1 MSSATS
7 IVSSA
12 DEVRAGSVEPTQLV
26 RAAVARIAQENPRL
40 NAVVA
45 ERAEAALEEADALP
59 SSRSGGVLAGIPFTA
74 KDMLATVDLPTT
86 CGSRALEGNL
96 TGEDATAVAR
106 MRAAGAVLVGKTNC
120 PEFALGV
127 DTDNDL
133 FGPTRN
139 PLGPWTAGGSSGG
152 EAAAVASGMS
162 LVGLGSDYGGSLRW
176 PAQCAGL
183 IGLRPTVGR
192 VSRHGEQPPTPLDD
206 SARSFQDTVQVVG
219 PIGRTV
225 HDVFTVLQVISG
237 PDGRDALVADEPLHD
252 YRDVRVDDLELAW
265 APTVGDVEVDAEV
278 ADAVASAAESLA
290 RSGMRVTRG
299 VPTEIDR
306 GLAVYDRLRSA
317 EPMIA
322 VQHLFDADPDLIG
335 DPIKGMLR
343 ARVSL
348 TDSELRDL
356 WDERDAL
363 IEGLGQWLTGER
375 ALLLPV
381 STEAPHDLTGR
392 VADFHLLAPSRAIS
406 LFGVP
411 AVSVPVATSRLG
423 SPISVQVVAPAF
435 REDIALA
442 VCERLGQLLPRVS
455 HDSGRVDS
463 AHGHSGRGGSGH
475 VLHAR

>member
-1 MSSATS
+1 MSPAPS

-12 DEVRAGSVEPTQLV
+12 DEIRAGSADTSHLV
-26 RAAVARIAQENPRL
+26 RAAVERIAQENPRL

-45 ERAEAALEEADALP
+45 DRGEAAVEEARKLP
-59 SSRSGGVLAGIPFTA
+59 STARSGGALVGIPFTA

-127 DTDNDL
+127 DTDNEL

-176 PAQCAGL
+176 PAQCTGL

-192 VSRHGEQPPTPLDD
+192 VSRHGEQPATPVE
-206 SARSFQDTVQVVG
+206 STRSFQDTVQVVG

-225 HDVFTVLQVISG
+225 QDVFTVLQVISG
-237 PDGRDALVADEPLHD
+237 PDGRDPLVADEPLHD
-252 YRDVRVDDLELAW
+252 YRDLRVEDVELAW

-278 ADAVASAAESLA
+278 AEAVALAADTLA
-290 RSGMRVTRG
+290 RSGVRVARG

-317 EPMIA
+317 EPMRA
-322 VQHLFDADPDLIG
+322 VQQLFDADPDLIG
-335 DPIKGMLR
+335 KPIKGMLD

-348 TDSELRDL
+348 TDAELAEL

-363 IEGLGQWLTGER
+363 ISGLGRWLRGER

-442 VCERLGQLLPRVS
+442 VCARLAELLPRAAGS
-455 HDSGRVDS
+455 APDSGRDS
-463 AHGHSGRGGSGH
+463 APDSEE
-475 VLHAR
+475 VLGAR

>member
-1 MSSATS
+1 VSPAPS

-12 DEVRAGSVEPTQLV
+12 DEIRAGSADPSHLV
-26 RAAVARIAQENPRL
+26 RAAVERIAQMNPRL

-45 ERAEAALEEADALP
+45 DRAEAAVEEAGALP
-59 SSRSGGVLAGIPFTA
+59 STVRSGGALVGIPFTA

-96 TGEDATAVAR
+96 IGEDATAVAR

-176 PAQCAGL
+176 PAQCTGL

-192 VSRHGEQPPTPLDD
+192 VSRHGEQPTTPVDE
-206 SARSFQDTVQVVG
+206 STRSFQDTVQVVG

-225 HDVFTVLQVISG
+225 QDVFTVLQVISG
-237 PDGRDALVADEPLHD
+237 PDGRDPLVADEPLHD
-252 YRDVRVDDLELAW
+252 YRDLRVENVELAW

-278 ADAVASAAESLA
+278 AEAVALAADTLA
-290 RSGMRVTRG
+290 RSGVRVTRG

-306 GLAVYDRLRSA
+306 GLGVYDRLRSA
-317 EPMIA
+317 EPMSA
-322 VQHLFDADPDLIG
+322 VQQLFDADPDLIG
-335 DPIKGMLR
+335 KPIKGMLD

-348 TDSELRDL
+348 TNTELADL

-363 IEGLGQWLTGER
+363 ITGLGRWLRGER

-411 AVSVPVATSRLG
+411 AVSVPVGTSNLG

-442 VCERLGQLLPRVS
+442 VCARLAEQLPRAGGTGQDAGQAS
-455 HDSGRVDS
+455 THDSGQ
-463 AHGHSGRGGSGH
+463 
-475 VLHAR
+475 VLDAR

>member
-1 MSSATS
+1 MSAAAS
-7 IVSSA
+7 IVDSA
-12 DEVRAGSVEPTQLV
+12 AEIRAGSVEADHLV
-26 RAAVARIAQENPRL
+26 RAAVARIAQDNPRL

-45 ERAEAALEEADALP
+45 DRSEQAVEEATALP
-59 SSRSGGVLAGIPFTA
+59 SSVRWGGVLAGIPFTA
-74 KDMLATVDLPTT
+74 KDMLATQDLPTT
-86 CGSRALEGNL
+86 CGSRALEGHL
-96 TGEDATAVAR
+96 TGADATPVAR

-162 LVGLGSDYGGSLRW
+162 MVGLGSDYGGSLRW
-176 PAQCAGL
+176 PAQCTGL

-192 VSRHGEQPPTPLDD
+192 VSRHGEQPTPLDE
-206 SARSFQDTVQVVG
+206 SARSFQDSVQVVG

-237 PDGRDALVADEPLHD
+237 PDGLDPLVADEPLHD
-252 YRDVRVDDLELAW
+252 YRDVRVEQLEVAW
-265 APTVGDVEVDAEV
+265 ARTVVGVTVDAEV
-278 ADAVASAAESLA
+278 AEAVATAAESLA
-290 RSGMRVTRG
+290 RSGARVTDG
-299 VPTEIDR
+299 VPSEVGR
-306 GLAVYDRLRSA
+306 GLTVYDRLRSA
-317 EPMIA
+317 EPMTAI
-322 VQHLFDADPDLIG
+322 QGLYDADPDLIG
-335 DPIKGMLR
+335 APIKEMLR
-343 ARVSL
+343 ARVQL
-348 TDSELRDL
+348 THGELADL

-363 IEGLGQWLTGER
+363 IEGLGRWLHGDR

-392 VADFHLLAPSRAIS
+392 VADFPLLAPSRAIS

-442 VCERLGQLLPRVS
+442 VCERLSELRPRV
-455 HDSGRVDS
+455 GRDIVGEDV
-463 AHGHSGRGGSGH
+463 GQ
-475 VLHAR
+475 VLDAR

>member
-1 MSSATS
+1 VTAAPSIAT
-7 IVSSA
+7 SA
-12 DEVRAGSVEPTQLV
+12 DEIRAGAADATHLV
-26 RAAVARIAQENPRL
+26 RAAVATIEQENPRL

-45 ERAEAALEEADALP
+45 HRAKDALDEAAGLT
-59 SSRSGGVLAGIPFTA
+59 SSARANGVLAGIPFTA

-86 CGSRALEGNL
+86 CGSRALQGHV

-133 FGPTRN
+133 FGATRN

-162 LVGLGSDYGGSLRW
+162 AVGLGSDYGGSLRW

-192 VSRHGEQPPTPLDD
+192 VSRHGEQPPTPADQ
-206 SARSFQDTVQVVG
+206 SVRSFQDSVQVVG

-225 HDVFTVLQVISG
+225 EDVFTVLQVISG
-237 PDGRDALVADEPLHD
+237 PDGRDPLVADEPLRD
-252 YRDVRVDDLELAW
+252 YRDVRLEDLELAW
-265 APTVGDVEVDAEV
+265 APQVGAVVVDAEV
-278 ADAVASAAESLA
+278 AQAVAWAARALA
-290 RSGMRVTRG
+290 DSGLQVTRG
-299 VPTEIDR
+299 VPAEVDR
-306 GLAVYDRLRSA
+306 GLRVYDRLRSA
-317 EPMIA
+317 EPMSAIQA
-322 VQHLFDADPDLIG
+322 FFDADPELIG
-335 DPIKGMLR
+335 SPIKGMLD
-343 ARVSL
+343 ARVRLSE
-348 TDSELRDL
+348 SELAGL
-356 WDERDAL
+356 WGERDDL
-363 IEGLGQWLTGER
+363 IEGLGRWLRGER

-411 AVSVPVATSRLG
+411 AVSVPVATSRVG

-442 VCERLGQLLPRVS
+442 VCERLGELVRVMPG
-455 HDSGRVDS
+455 DLQGV
-463 AHGHSGRGGSGH
+463 RG
-475 VLHAR
+475 AR

>member
-1 MSSATS
+1 VSPAPS

-12 DEVRAGSVEPTQLV
+12 DEIRAGSADPSHLV
-26 RAAVARIAQENPRL
+26 RAAVERIAQMNPRL

-45 ERAEAALEEADALP
+45 DRAEAAVEEAGALP
-59 SSRSGGVLAGIPFTA
+59 STVRSGGALVGIPFTA

-96 TGEDATAVAR
+96 IGEDATAVAR

-176 PAQCAGL
+176 PAQCTGL

-192 VSRHGEQPPTPLDD
+192 VSRHGEQPTTPVDE
-206 SARSFQDTVQVVG
+206 STRSFQDTVQVVG

-225 HDVFTVLQVISG
+225 QDVFTVLQVISG
-237 PDGRDALVADEPLHD
+237 PDGRDPLVADEPLHD
-252 YRDVRVDDLELAW
+252 YRDLRVENVELAW

-278 ADAVASAAESLA
+278 AEAVALAADTLA
-290 RSGMRVTRG
+290 RSGVRVTRG

-306 GLAVYDRLRSA
+306 GLGVYDRLRSA
-317 EPMIA
+317 EPMSA
-322 VQHLFDADPDLIG
+322 VQQLFDADPKLIG
-335 DPIKGMLR
+335 RPIKGMLD
-343 ARVSL
+343 ARVRLSE
-348 TDSELRDL
+348 SELTGL
-356 WDERDAL
+356 WEERDDL
-363 IEGLGQWLTGER
+363 IEGLGRWLRGER

-442 VCERLGQLLPRVS
+442 VCARLAELLPREA
-455 HDSGRVDS
+455 HDSGQ
-463 AHGHSGRGGSGH
+463 
-475 VLHAR
+475 VLDAR

>member
-1 MSSATS
+1 MSA
-7 IVSSA
+7 VSSVATAAA
-12 DEVRAGSVEPTQLV
+12 DIRTGATDPAELV
-26 RAAVARIAQENPRL
+26 RTAVARMAEVNPRL

-45 ERAEAALEEADALP
+45 HRAEQAIEEAVALP
-59 SSRSGGVLAGIPFTA
+59 SSTRMRGVLAGVPFTA
-74 KDMLATVDLPTT
+74 KDMLATRDLPTT
-86 CGSRALEGNL
+86 CGSRALQGHR
-96 TGEDATAVAR
+96 TSQDATAVAR

-183 IGLRPTVGR
+183 VGLRPTVGR
-192 VSRHGEQPPTPLDD
+192 VSRHGEQPGTPVDD
-206 SARSFQDTVQVVG
+206 GVRSFQDTVQVVG

-225 HDVFTVLQVISG
+225 QDVFTVLQVISG
-237 PDGRDALVADEPLHD
+237 PDGQDPLVADEPLHD
-252 YRDVRVDDLELAW
+252 YRDVRVQDLELAW
-265 APTVGDVEVDAEV
+265 APTVGDAEVDAEI
-278 ADAVASAAESLA
+278 ADAVASTAATLA
-290 RSGMRVTRG
+290 SSGVRISKG
-299 VPTEIDR
+299 VPTEVDR
-306 GLAVYDRLRSA
+306 ALDVYDRLRAA
-317 EPMIA
+317 EPMSA
-322 VQHLFDADPDLIG
+322 VARLHDAHPELIG
-335 DPIKGMLR
+335 DAIKGMLR
-343 ARVSL
+343 ARVRLSSRQL
-348 TDSELRDL
+348 ADL

-363 IEGLGQWLTGER
+363 ISGLRLWLQGER

-381 STEAPHDLTGR
+381 STQAPSDLRGR

-411 AVSVPVATSRLG
+411 AVSVPVTTSRLG

-442 VCERLGQLLPRVS
+442 VCEHLSQRLHRGVGTLGEAP
-455 HDSGRVDS
+455 HGR
-463 AHGHSGRGGSGH
+463 
-475 VLHAR
+475 